1 MSRRRQII
9 KKNILPDPKFHN
21 VLVTRFINCMMKGG
35 KKSVAERIFYSAIDT
50 ISERAGQPGVEI
62 FQKAIENAKP
72 IVMTRSRRIGGQT
85 YQVPIELRPEERT
98 SRSIKWLIQFSRER
112 SERTMADR
120 LANELL
126 SASKGE
132 GGAMRRREDVHR
144 MAESNKAFA
153 HYRF

>member
-35 KKSVAERIFYSAIDT
+35 KKSVAERIFYAAIDT

-98 SRSIKWLIQFSRER
+98 ARSIKWLIQFSRER